1 ALLRALERRR
11 DRLGSLERMLGALS
25 YRAVLARGYALVRDE
40 SGLPIRSAE
49 AAGVTARLQL
59 QFADGAITA
68 VPEGSAP
75 PPAKPKRAARKPAPE
90 AAPRPEAAEPTPAAR
105 QGSLF

>member
-1 ALLRALERRR
+1 
-11 DRLGSLERMLGALS
+11 
-25 YRAVLARGYALVRDE
+25 VLARGYALVRDE
-40 SGLPIRSAE
+40 AGLPIRSAE

-75 PPAKPKRAARKPAPE
+75 PPPAKPKRAARKPAPE
-90 AAPRPEAAEPTPAAR
+90 AAPKPEAAEPTPAAR